1 MMTLIVIADGVVAVE
16 ISVKPGAPA
25 DLYRD
30 HPVDRDLADDSVVEE
45 ALRLKKRMA
54 CDLTLLSA
62 APAAFEKHMRAYL
75 AAGCDRA
82 VRLEADY
89 AGLLDARLRA
99 HVVAAQLRGIDG
111 WKAALF
117 LDRTGA
123 GAPALVPHYV
133 ARLLGVP
140 SLAQVVNA
148 QPDGDA
154 LEIVRR
160 ADGVISTYRSRG
172 PVVLAVSSRA
182 ALRNPSF
189 MDVHRSRK
197 ASIDV
202 VDAAGLPGFP
212 RMLADGAVARPVHL
226 EAPAEVR
233 REGARA
239 EQLGVEETAERIA
252 NLCAPFLVPAP
263 GAA

>member
-1 MMTLIVIADGVVAVE
+1 MSLIVIADGVVAVE
-16 ISVKPGAPA
+16 NTVKPGAPA

-30 HPVDRDLADDSVVEE
+30 HAVDRDLADDSVVEE
-45 ALRLKKRMA
+45 ALRLKKQLA
-54 CDLTLLSA
+54 CGLTLLSA
-62 APAAFEKHMRAYL
+62 APAVFEKHMRAYL

-89 AGLLDARLRA
+89 AALLDARLRA
-99 HVVAAQLRGIDG
+99 QVIAQQLRGIDG

-123 GAPALVPHYV
+123 GAPAVVPHYV
-133 ARLLGVP
+133 ARLLGLP
-140 SLAQVVNA
+140 SLAQVVSA
-148 QPDGDA
+148 RPDGDA

-160 ADGVISTYRSRG
+160 ADGVISTYKSRG
-172 PVVLAVSSRA
+172 PVVLAVASRA

-197 ASIDV
+197 ASIEV
-202 VDAAGLPGFP
+202 VDAAALAAFAQ
-212 RMLADGAVARPVHL
+212 MQADGAVARPLHL
-226 EAPAEVR
+226 EAPAEIR
-233 REGARA
+233 REGALA
-239 EQLGVEETAERIA
+239 QQLGVDETVERIV
-252 NLCAPFLVPAP
+252 NLCAPFLLAAP